1 MNAGDGEGPVTL
13 NFIGEWEMGTTCA
26 YPGCSL
32 AGYFGSAAT
41 PGHIGVMH
49 CDEHTDWAI
58 EESRRRGGPVP
69 TPEDLA
75 RSKLHA
81 DLPVI
86 VRGRGS
92 RRKTK

>member
-1 MNAGDGEGPVTL
+1 MA
-13 NFIGEWEMGTTCA
+13 TTCMLTGRLLRLRGDVGA
-26 YPGCSL
+26 YRRDALRRAYGLGHRGEP
-32 AGYFGSAAT
+32 AT
-41 PGHIGVMH
+41 GVP
-49 CDEHTDWAI
+49 I
-58 EESRRRGGPVP
+58 P